1 MANVNVDT
9 RETLYVAR
17 QPILEADGQV
27 FGYELLYR
35 ADSDEFEGMPS
46 EDLAAARVLND
57 AVLNVGLETLTGG
70 RPAFINLSRSLLLGE
85 AARLLPP
92 TAAVFELHDIMP
104 VDEQVLEACRGL
116 YEEGYALALCDFV
129 PGCDA
134 EALIP
139 YAKFVKVDAVSTPLP
154 MQIELSRYFA
164 SSRLRLVAENVESDE
179 MFEAVRAAGYTL
191 FQGHYFCLPR
201 MCSAPAVRAR
211 QVAYMQLLAALNKPG
226 LSLSE
231 VEDLIKHDVSLSY
244 RVLRCINS
252 AAYGLR
258 REIHSIREALLL
270 MGLAPIRSWA
280 SVWCMAGLNTGGTS
294 ELVTVALVRARCC
307 ELIGGYLEKSDEAP
321 ELFLIGLCSLLD
333 AMLGKPLE
341 DAIADLPLSPGAR
354 EAVLG
359 MRRSPARSVLNAV
372 IAYERGAWEV
382 SADEMKLAGLPGDM
396 VAQAYTGALG
406 WARELTQSAG

>member
-1 MANVNVDT
+1 MPKVNVDT
-9 RETLYVAR
+9 RDTLYVAR
-17 QPILEADGQV
+17 QPILEPDGQV

-35 ADSDEFEGMPS
+35 ADADELEGVPS
-46 EDLAAARVLND
+46 KDLAAARVLSD
-57 AVLNVGLETLTGG
+57 AVLNVGLDTLTGG

-85 AARLLPP
+85 VARLLPS
-92 TAAVFELHDIMP
+92 AAVVFELHDLVT
-104 VDEQVLEACRGL
+104 VDALVVETCRRL
-116 YEEGYALALCDFV
+116 SEDGYALALCDFV

-134 EALIP
+134 EALLP
-139 YAKFVKVDAVSTPLP
+139 YATFVKVDVLTTPAP
-154 MQIELSRYFA
+154 MQRELLKYLAPSRVK
-164 SSRLRLVAENVESDE
+164 LVAESVETAE
-179 MFEAVRAAGYTL
+179 IFEASKAAGYSF
-191 FQGHYFCLPR
+191 FQGHYFCLPK
-201 MCSAPAVRAR
+201 MCSAAAVRSR
-211 QVAYMQLLAALNKPG
+211 HVAYMQLLAALNRPG
-226 LSLSE
+226 LGLSE

-252 AAYGLR
+252 AAFGVR

-270 MGLAPIRSWA
+270 MGLAPIKSWA

-307 ELIGGYLEKSDEAP
+307 EILGEQLEAEEAQ

-354 EAVLG
+354 DAVLG

-372 IAYERGAWEV
+372 IAYERGAWEL
-382 SADEMKLAGLPGDM
+382 SADELKAAGLAGNL
-396 VAQAYTGALG
+396 VAEAYTGALS
-406 WARELTQSAG
+406 WARELTQATA

>member
-1 MANVNVDT
+1 MPKVNVDT
-9 RETLYVAR
+9 RDTLYVAR
-17 QPILEADGQV
+17 QPILEPDGQV

-35 ADSDEFEGMPS
+35 ADAEDLEGMPS
-46 EDLAAARVLND
+46 QDLAAARVLSD

-85 AARLLPP
+85 VARLLPP
-92 TAAVFELHDIMP
+92 AAVVFELHDLVAIDEP
-104 VDEQVLEACRGL
+104 VIEACRAL
-116 YEEGYALALCDFV
+116 SEAGYALALGDFV

-134 EALIP
+134 EALLP
-139 YAKFVKVDAVSTPLP
+139 YAKFVKVDVLTTPAP
-154 MQIELSRYFA
+154 MQRELVKYLAPSRV
-164 SSRLRLVAENVESDE
+164 RLVAEHVETAE
-179 MFEAVRAAGYTL
+179 IFEAAKAAGYAL
-191 FQGHYFCLPR
+191 FQGHYFCLPK
-201 MCSAPAVRAR
+201 MCSAAAVRSR
-211 QVAYMQLLAALNKPG
+211 HVAYMQLLAALNRPG
-226 LSLSE
+226 LSLAE

-252 AAYGLR
+252 AAFGLR

-307 ELIGGYLEKSDEAP
+307 ELLGEHLESEEAP

-341 DAIADLPLSPGAR
+341 DAVADLPLSPGAR
-354 EAVLG
+354 DAVLG

-372 IAYERGAWEV
+372 IAYERGAWDL
-382 SADEMKLAGLPGDM
+382 SADELKAAGLPDNL
-396 VAQAYTGALG
+396 VAEAYTGALS
-406 WARELTQSAG
+406 WARELTQATV

>member
-1 MANVNVDT
+1 MPKVNVDT
-9 RETLYVAR
+9 RDTLYVAR

-35 ADSDEFEGMPS
+35 ADGDDFDGVPS
-46 EDLAAARVLND
+46 QELAAARVLSD

-85 AARLLPP
+85 VARLLPP
-92 TAAVFELHDIMP
+92 TAAVFELHDLVTI
-104 VDEQVLEACRGL
+104 DEEVIEACRRL
-116 YEEGYALALCDFV
+116 HEEGYALALGDFV

-134 EALIP
+134 EALMP
-139 YAKFVKVDAVSTPLP
+139 YARFVKVDVLTTPLP
-154 MQIELSRYFA
+154 MQLALATYLAPSGV
-164 SSRLRLVAENVESDE
+164 RLIAEHVETVE
-179 MFEAVRAAGYTL
+179 VFESARQAGYTL
-191 FQGHYFCLPR
+191 FQGHYFCRPK
-201 MCSAPAVRAR
+201 MCSAAAVRAR
-211 QVAYMQLLAALNKPG
+211 HVAYVQLLSALNRPG
-226 LSLSE
+226 LSLSD

-252 AAYGLR
+252 AAFGLR

-307 ELIGGYLEKSDEAP
+307 ELLGEHLEKADEAA

-333 AMLGKPLE
+333 AMLGRPLE
-341 DAIADLPLSPGAR
+341 EAIADLPLSPEAR
-354 EAVLG
+354 DAVLG
-359 MRRSPARSVLNAV
+359 ARRSASRSVLNAV
-372 IAYERGAWEV
+372 IAYERGAWDV
-382 SADEMKLAGLPGDM
+382 ANDELQAAGVPAQLLAE
-396 VAQAYTGALG
+396 AYCGALQ
-406 WARELTQSAG
+406 WARELTQLPK